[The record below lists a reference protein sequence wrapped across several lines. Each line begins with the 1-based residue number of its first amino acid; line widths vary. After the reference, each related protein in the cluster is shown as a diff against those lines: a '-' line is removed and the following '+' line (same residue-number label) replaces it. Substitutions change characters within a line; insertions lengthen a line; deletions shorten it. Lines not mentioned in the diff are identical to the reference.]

1 MKQTIEF
8 KKTCIMKTYVEEV
21 TDITVTHDYKVLE
34 DTVEGYFDIVGRYK
48 VTRSSVTD
56 EDFMFTV
63 PFTIAIGDNI
73 DKDSINLSMNDFEY
87 SVQKDLLHL
96 DMKLDFEYNEVA
108 IKEEKELEPE
118 ETEDTLEDTIDE
130 ELEKINVEEETM
142 DEINP
147 IEEIKMDNEEEINV
161 TLEEEQLDTKK
172 EIDNI
177 LDGFKDENSYYKYKI
192 YIMKEEDTLESIAIK
207 YDVTLDTLKE
217 YNNLEE
223 VKVGDKIIIP
233 TVDEK

>member
-8 KKTCIMKTYVEEV
+8 KKTCMMKTYVEEV